1 MTTTLL
7 GVALTTMTCAAG
19 FLYLLWNDAA
29 QHARYLESTILYLDK
44 ELSGCKL
51 SIDAAEALREQAHDI
66 REWAEEQ
73 KESGDE

>member
-1 MTTTLL
+1 MITTLW
-7 GVALTTMTCAAG
+7 VAVFLTGCAAG
-19 FLYLLWNDAA
+19 YFYMLWDDAA
-29 QHARYLESTILYLDK
+29 QHTRYLESTILYLDK

-73 KESGDE
+73 KENGDE